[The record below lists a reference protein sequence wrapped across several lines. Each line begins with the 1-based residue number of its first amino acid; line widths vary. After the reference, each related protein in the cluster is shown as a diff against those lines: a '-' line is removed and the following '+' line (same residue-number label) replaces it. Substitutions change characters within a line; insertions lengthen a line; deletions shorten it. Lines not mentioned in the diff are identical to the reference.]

1 MEKSNSYF
9 NCLVEI
15 SALSRNLVM
24 HLKCNKL
31 YTSDV
36 FGNNHYI
43 RLRVI
48 KIGHK
53 VGYMVIKISFS

>member
-1 MEKSNSYF
+1 MVNLKKIYFLRVEMEKSNSYF

-36 FGNNHYI
+36 FGNNLYI
-43 RLRVI
+43 RL
-48 KIGHK
+48 G
-53 VGYMVIKISFS
+53 S